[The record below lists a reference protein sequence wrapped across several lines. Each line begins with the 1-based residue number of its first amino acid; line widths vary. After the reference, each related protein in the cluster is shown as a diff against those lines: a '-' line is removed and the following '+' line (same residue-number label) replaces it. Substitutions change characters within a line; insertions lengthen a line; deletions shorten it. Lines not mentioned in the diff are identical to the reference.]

1 MQELLN
7 NVLAAQSDMDTSATG
22 FTAALSDLVAAEAV
36 YQTALSNLA
45 TARANNSGV
54 DAAADQLL
62 GANADRADCQTAYNL
77 ARADLIAKRSAYNAA
92 VLALVAAS
100 LASLV
105 NPGSEGD

>member
-7 NVLAAQSDMDTSATG
+7 NVFAAQSDLDTSATG
-22 FTAALSDLVAAEAV
+22 FAAALSDLVAAESV

-54 DAAADQLL
+54 DAAADQLI

-77 ARADLIAKRSAYNAA
+77 ARVDLVTKRSFYNAA
-92 VLALVAAS
+92 VLALVASS
-100 LASLV
+100 LSSLV
-105 NPGSEGD
+105 NPGIEGD